1 MAAGNPIDPIHQFE
15 ISKIADIQIGG
26 LDLSFTNSS
35 LFMVFALSATVMLF
49 LVGLSRRSIIP
60 NRMQMLSELSY
71 NFIANMLRDQ
81 VGDQGRAYFPF
92 IFSLFMFIFFCNFI
106 GLIPYTFTVTS
117 HLIVTFAFAGLIFI
131 AVTIIGFVKNGLGYL
146 RIFYPSGI
154 PIFLAPLIVPIE
166 IISYLSKP
174 ISLSVRPV
182 SYTHLTLPTIYSV

>member
-1 MAAGNPIDPIHQFE
+1 MIKE
-15 ISKIADIQIGG
+15 G
-26 LDLSFTNSS
+26 LIFRSYFHYLC
-35 LFMVFALSATVMLF
+35 LF
-49 LVGLSRRSIIP
+49 
-60 NRMQMLSELSY
+60 
-71 NFIANMLRDQ
+71 
-81 VGDQGRAYFPF
+81 
-92 IFSLFMFIFFCNFI
+92 FFCNFI

-174 ISLSVRPV
+174 ISLSVRLCANMLAGHSILKIFAGFIV
-182 SYTHLTLPTIYSV
+182 MLGF

>member
-81 VGDQGRAYFPF
+81 VGESRACLLSIYF
-92 IFSLFMFIFFCNFI
+92 
-106 GLIPYTFTVTS
+106 
-117 HLIVTFAFAGLIFI
+117 FAFHVHF
-131 AVTIIGFVKNGLGYL
+131 
-146 RIFYPSGI
+146 
-154 PIFLAPLIVPIE
+154 FL
-166 IISYLSKP
+166 
-174 ISLSVRPV
+174 
-182 SYTHLTLPTIYSV
+182 

>member
-15 ISKIADIQIGG
+15 ISKIANIQIGG

-35 LFMVFALSATVMLF
+35 LFMVLALSATVMLF
-49 LVGLSRRSIIP
+49 LIGLSRRSIIP

-117 HLIVTFAFAGLIFI
+117 LSLIHI
-131 AVTIIGFVKNGLGYL
+131 
-146 RIFYPSGI
+146 
-154 PIFLAPLIVPIE
+154 
-166 IISYLSKP
+166 
-174 ISLSVRPV
+174 
-182 SYTHLTLPTIYSV
+182 

>member
-1 MAAGNPIDPIHQFE
+1 MAADNPIDPIHQFE
-15 ISKIADIQIGG
+15 ISKIADIQLGG
-26 LDLSFTNSS
+26 IDISFTNSS
-35 LFMVFALSATVMLF
+35 LFMVFALAATMALF
-49 LVGLSRRSIIP
+49 VIGLSKKSIIP

-166 IISYLSKP
+166 IISYLSLIH
-174 ISLSVRPV
+174 ISEPTRP
-182 SYTHLTLPTIYSV
+182 S